1 MYNADLQITQHIL
14 PIMYIGTLW
23 KVLVDFE
30 MIANIFHVPIRL
42 FEAKQC
48 YCTEI
53 LQCFNGLEL
62 NTRQVINE
70 YIAVYFGMS
79 IPYKKKKKTLKY
91 ALIIA
96 FFIFEFILL

>member
-1 MYNADLQITQHIL
+1 MYNADLQITRHIL

-70 YIAVYFGMS
+70 YIAVYSGMS
-79 IPYKKKKKTLKY
+79 IPYKKKKH
-91 ALIIA
+91 
-96 FFIFEFILL
+96 